1 MNVILKGNGEKIICI
16 QQKVIYNGENTLIDN
31 RMPISLSSVNTKTI
45 ELFYCICKFPL
56 RLIVAIFDII
66 FMNYEWDWIDNFEPC
81 IFQVDNYICEACKTL
96 EIEYNKSKYDKEN
109 RKIVLPQIIINGKEI
124 KIESFLYLENLKLCF
139 LKCCLKMV
147 GMLIWCLIPLIII
160 TINAGKYSI
169 YIWIIDCCI
178 IFALIVKISLEYHK
192 FCNIKRQLNLQKK
205 NKNGF
210 VNY

>member
-16 QQKVIYNGENTLIDN
+16 QQKEQKVIYNGENTLIDN
-31 RMPISLSSVNTKTI
+31 IMPISLSSVNTKSI

-109 RKIVLPQIIINGKEI
+109 RKIVLP
-124 KIESFLYLENLKLCF
+124 
-139 LKCCLKMV
+139 
-147 GMLIWCLIPLIII
+147 
-160 TINAGKYSI
+160 
-169 YIWIIDCCI
+169 
-178 IFALIVKISLEYHK
+178 
-192 FCNIKRQLNLQKK
+192 
-205 NKNGF
+205 
-210 VNY
+210 

>member
-1 MNVILKGNGEKIICI
+1 
-16 QQKVIYNGENTLIDN
+16 
-31 RMPISLSSVNTKTI
+31 
-45 ELFYCICKFPL
+45 
-56 RLIVAIFDII
+56 
-66 FMNYEWDWIDNFEPC
+66 
-81 IFQVDNYICEACKTL
+81 
-96 EIEYNKSKYDKEN
+96 
-109 RKIVLPQIIINGKEI
+109 
-124 KIESFLYLENLKLCF
+124 
-139 LKCCLKMV
+139 MV

-205 NKNGF
+205 NNNGF

>member
-1 MNVILKGNGEKIICI
+1 
-16 QQKVIYNGENTLIDN
+16 
-31 RMPISLSSVNTKTI
+31 
-45 ELFYCICKFPL
+45 
-56 RLIVAIFDII
+56 
-66 FMNYEWDWIDNFEPC
+66 MNYEWDWIDNFEPC

-192 FCNIKRQLNLQKK
+192 FCNIKRQLNLQKRIRM
-205 NKNGF
+205 GL
-210 VNY
+210 